1 MYQKFQLEKDKFYFK
16 IKAWT
21 SKRWM
26 VAIGKNVKG
35 KMQYFIVLKNETL
48 GKYQSIYS
56 ELCIGI
62 ILTFIDLFSL
72 AIHIYFK
79 TGAK

>member
-1 MYQKFQLEKDKFYFK
+1 MQPEKDKFYFK
-16 IKAWT
+16 IKSWT

-35 KMQYFIVLKNETL
+35 KIQYFIVLKNETL
-48 GKYQSIYS
+48 GNCQSIYS

-72 AIHIYFK
+72 EIHIYFK

>member
-1 MYQKFQLEKDKFYFK
+1 MHLKLQLEKDKFYFK
-16 IKAWT
+16 IKSWT

-35 KMQYFIVLKNETL
+35 KTQYFIILKNETL

-62 ILTFIDLFSL
+62 ILTFVDLFSL
-72 AIHIYFK
+72 KIHIYFK